1 MSNDIKVEFEI
12 KAFGEEEIDNYNNSF
27 KGYEVARNKVL
38 SKEIPLGE
46 LENYISSIFREVKDD
61 YGQQPE
67 QLTAKITIRAK
78 ENEGEITY
86 LGWALSI
93 PQYERAQL

>member
-12 KAFGEEEIDNYNNSF
+12 TAFGEEEIDNYNNSF

-38 SKEIPLGE
+38 SKEITLGE

-86 LGWALSI
+86 LG
-93 PQYERAQL
+93 

>member
-38 SKEIPLGE
+38 SKEITLGE

-86 LGWALSI
+86 LV
-93 PQYERAQL
+93 

>member
-27 KGYEVARNKVL
+27 KGYEVARYKVL
-38 SKEIPLGE
+38 SKEITWGE
-46 LENYISSIFREVKDD
+46 LENYICSIFREVKDD

-86 LGWALSI
+86 LG
-93 PQYERAQL
+93 